1 MTTLQKIEKLEKE
14 VTNLKSLFSAIVP
27 LDKDGAY
34 KDTFVRKMRRL
45 VLDKPVGTFEKKGDL
60 LKLIK

>member
-27 LDKDGAY
+27 LDREGVYRDV
-34 KDTFVRKMRRL
+34 FVRKMKQT
-45 VLDKPVGTFEKKGDL
+45 VQEKAVGAFTKKGDL

>member
-14 VTNLKSLFSAIVP
+14 VTNLKSLFYAIIP
-27 LDKDGAY
+27 LDKEGAY
-34 KDTFVRKMRRL
+34 KDTFVQNMRRL
-45 VLDKPVGTFEKKGDL
+45 AQEKSVGIFAKKGDL